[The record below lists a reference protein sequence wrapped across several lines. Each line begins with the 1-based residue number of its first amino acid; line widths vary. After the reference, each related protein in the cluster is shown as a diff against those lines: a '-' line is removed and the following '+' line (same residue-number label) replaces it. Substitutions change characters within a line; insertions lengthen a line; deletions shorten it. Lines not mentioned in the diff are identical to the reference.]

1 MKHDYTFR
9 RTFSALVLLM
19 ASTLTWAYVE
29 VDGICY
35 NIIGDAS
42 VEVTSHYNSIPYN
55 DELSDYKGDIVIP
68 STVTYDG
75 KTYNVTRI
83 GHFAFFGCSS
93 LESINIPES
102 VTSIG
107 SEAFR
112 GCSSLTSINIPESVT
127 SNIGDYAFNGC
138 SSLESVN
145 IPDGMTSSIGDYAF
159 FGCSSLTSVVIGDG
173 VTSIGDRAFRNC
185 SSLESVVIGD
195 GVTSIGQSA
204 FQDCSSLESVVIG
217 YGQPDPQGHIHKGR
231 KEGNAET
238 GTLQSRGKRKTHQYD
253 KPRKP

>member
-1 MKHDYTFR
+1 MKHGYTFL
-9 RTFSALVLLM
+9 RTLSALVLLM

-35 NIIGDAS
+35 NITGDAS

-93 LESINIPES
+93 LES
-102 VTSIG
+102 
-107 SEAFR
+107 
-112 GCSSLTSINIPESVT
+112 
-127 SNIGDYAFNGC
+127 
-138 SSLESVN
+138 VN

-159 FGCSSLTSVVIGDG
+159 FGCSSLT
-173 VTSIGDRAFRNC
+173 
-185 SSLESVVIGD
+185 SVVIGD

-231 KEGNAET
+231 QKGNAET
-238 GTLQSRGKRKTHQYD
+238 GTLQSKGKRKTHQYD
-253 KPRKP
+253 KPRKPKV